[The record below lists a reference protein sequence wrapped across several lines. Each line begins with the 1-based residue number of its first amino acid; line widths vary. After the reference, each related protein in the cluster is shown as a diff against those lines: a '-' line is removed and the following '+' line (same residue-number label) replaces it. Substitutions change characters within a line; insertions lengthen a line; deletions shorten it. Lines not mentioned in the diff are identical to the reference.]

1 MDFRGM
7 RALVTGASSGIGTHF
22 AERLAADGADLVL
35 VARRAD
41 ALEALAA
48 RLRQAH
54 GVTVDVLPTDLGE
67 PDAVAGLVE
76 RLDAA
81 GLTVDVLVNNAG
93 FGQHTDVADA
103 DPARLV
109 AMVTLNCT
117 ALVELTARLVPGMVA
132 RRRGGVLNV
141 ASTAAF
147 QPLPHMATYGATK
160 AFVLSFT
167 EALWAET
174 RGTGVHV
181 TALCPGATATE
192 FFDVSGGGA
201 VGAKQSADEVAAL
214 GLAALRANKPS
225 VVAGLRNRLLAQT
238 PRFFPRGVTALVTER
253 AMAGSREA

>member
-7 RALVTGASSGIGTHF
+7 RALVTGASSGIGTRF

-41 ALEALAA
+41 ALEALAE
-48 RLRQAH
+48 RLRAAH

-67 PDAVAGLVE
+67 PDAVPALVKRLDEAGLV
-76 RLDAA
+76 
-81 GLTVDVLVNNAG
+81 VDVLVNNAG

-117 ALVELTARLVPGMVA
+117 ALVDLTARLVPGMVE

-147 QPLPHMATYGATK
+147 QPLPHMATYGASK

-225 VVAGLRNRLLAQT
+225 VVAGLRNRLLANT
-238 PRFFPRGVTALVTER
+238 PRFFPRAVTTLVTER